1 MLEEAEG
8 NYQMNEISYVPDSL
22 KDEYYHSLRNSG
34 HLSRGNGKGSSR
46 SRDRGGSRGSY
57 GGNRGRYGGDR
68 E

>member
-1 MLEEAEG
+1 MLEEAG
-8 NYQMNEISYVPDSL
+8 GDHQMNEITYVPDSL

-34 HLSRGNGKGSSR
+34 HLKRGSGKESR